1 MRDVVYMATVG
12 IDGVDYQ
19 LQMDTGSS
27 DLWVNTTKVPT
38 TLVRLP
44 TFVPDATTSSHAS
57 PRTTAQYLP
66 AIPNSSFFY
75 RLIFRTTSPTA
86 LGMLTGI

>member
-1 MRDVVYMATVG
+1 MATVK

-38 TLVRLP
+38 TLVRIP
-44 TFVPDATTSSHAS
+44 TSTSDDSIIILWFLSHQS
-57 PRTTAQYLP
+57 TPP
-66 AIPNSSFFY
+66 PCNI
-75 RLIFRTTSPTA
+75 
-86 LGMLTGI
+86 